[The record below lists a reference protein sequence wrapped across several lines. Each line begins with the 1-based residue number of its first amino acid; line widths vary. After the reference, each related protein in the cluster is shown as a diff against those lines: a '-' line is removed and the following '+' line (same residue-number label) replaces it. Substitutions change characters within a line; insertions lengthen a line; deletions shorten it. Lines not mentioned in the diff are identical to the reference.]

1 MHSQFIIA
9 KQTHGYGAVAYER
22 GTRRSRVKK
31 TERKNRNSADWEPFE
46 KVQWMVFMCVCILC
60 SAARTSKVTWVI
72 HSFVHS
78 FILLRRFYVI
88 YLRCMNVHIIRPNYK
103 AHTHAHCHMDTTARK
118 GFERVSFEYNEVR
131 KKNSTP
137 SVVKYISLYR
147 WTVIFLVIQVKP
159 IWSHCLSFMHFS
171 LQSNVYDTICLL
183 EWHSHTHTFQD

>member
-31 TERKNRNSADWEPFE
+31 RREKNRNSADWEPFE
-46 KVQWMVFMCVCILC
+46 KVQWMLFMCVCILC

-88 YLRCMNVHIIRPNYK
+88 YLRFMIRPNYK
-103 AHTHAHCHMDTTARK
+103 AHILAHCHMDTTARK
-118 GFERVSFEYNEVR
+118 GFERVLFEYNEVR

-137 SVVKYISLYR
+137 SVVNIYLYIDE
-147 WTVIFLVIQVKP
+147 Q
-159 IWSHCLSFMHFS
+159 
-171 LQSNVYDTICLL
+171 
-183 EWHSHTHTFQD
+183 